1 MTNRILLGAALTLF
15 VSQAPAFAGVK
26 CTAHPKE
33 EWMPAETL
41 KKKIEAEGT
50 KIKIFK
56 VSGDC
61 YEMYGLNRNGNK
73 VETYYDTKTGEP
85 VKSLVR

>member
-1 MTNRILLGAALTLF
+1 MTNRIFLGALFALLL
-15 VSQAPAFAGVK
+15 SQSTAFAAVK

-33 EWMPAETL
+33 EWMPQETL

-61 YEMYGLNRNGNK
+61 FEMYGLNRNGNK
-73 VETYYDTKTGEP
+73 VETYYDTKTGE
-85 VKSLVR
+85 VIKSLVR

>member
-1 MTNRILLGAALTLF
+1 MTNRILLGALFALLL
-15 VSQAPAFAGVK
+15 SQSTAFAAVK

-33 EWMPAETL
+33 EWMPQETL

-61 YEMYGLNRNGNK
+61 FEMYGLNRNGNK
-73 VETYYDTKTGEP
+73 VETYYDTKTGE
-85 VKSLVR
+85 VIKSLVR

>member
-1 MTNRILLGAALTLF
+1 MTNRILLGISMTLLFSSALA
-15 VSQAPAFAGVK
+15 SAGPK

-33 EWMPAETL
+33 EWMPEETL

-61 YEMYGLNRNGNK
+61 YEMYGQNRNGNR

>member
-1 MTNRILLGAALTLF
+1 MTKRFLLGALFALLF
-15 VSQAPAFAGVK
+15 SQSTAFAAVK
-26 CTAHPKE
+26 CTAHPKD
-33 EWMPAETL
+33 EWMPQETL

-73 VETYYDTKTGEP
+73 VETYYDTKTGEII
-85 VKSLVR
+85 KSMVR

>member
-1 MTNRILLGAALTLF
+1 MTKRIFVGALVVLF
-15 VSQAPAFAGVK
+15 FSQSSAFAAVK
-26 CTAHPKE
+26 CTAHPKD
-33 EWMPAETL
+33 EWMPQETL

-50 KIKIFK
+50 KIKNFK

-73 VETYYDTKTGEP
+73 VETYYDTKTGEII
-85 VKSLVR
+85 KSMVR